1 MSMMTKYPATT
12 YPADKVDAVA
22 AELQANDEDD
32 WTYVVRHDPTGR
44 AFSLIELYDE
54 DGVFVAMM

>member
-12 YPADKVDAVA
+12 FPADKVDAVA

-32 WTYVVRHDPTGR
+32 WTYRVRPGR
-44 AFSLIELYDE
+44 PFSLIELYDE